1 MKACLHAWVHPNGE
15 DVPYGM
21 LSWPLGGSS
30 LNIKFWKR
38 EMVTE
43 ITLLLQRGWINLWRN
58 KILWAFSFLVLFD
71 PLFRFIVPIPQSE
84 NLPSALFFLVLSFAF
99 VYFSFMSYAGV
110 YFVAYCAA
118 IGRPVDFQTSFQAST
133 NLFWKVV
140 GITLLLVLFV
150 SPCLFTVFI
159 FSFREPFQIANL
171 AHNFFFLS
179 IPLSI
184 FVAMWYFPITEIIA
198 NNTKIGKSLKT
209 AWTIFTSKFL
219 ILAIIGLGLAFASY
233 AINISISIVTMLVQN
248 SFDFAVLSKLDYISP
263 HLSLTGNNYYR
274 LVSTFSQAVWR
285 TYSVSVFTFAYLKYS
300 GIKMSTHSTS

>member
-1 MKACLHAWVHPNGE
+1 MTNETYRLL
-15 DVPYGM
+15 YGYYK
-21 LSWPLGGSS
+21 LSLLLGASS
-30 LNIKFWKR
+30 LHIKIWKR
-38 EMVTE
+38 EMVSE

-58 KILWAFSFLVLFD
+58 KILWAFSFLVLID
-71 PLFRFIVPIPQSE
+71 PLLRLIIPISQSE
-84 NLPSALFFLVLSFAF
+84 NLPSALFFLVLSVAF

-110 YFVAYCAA
+110 YFVAYCTA
-118 IGRPVDFQTSFQAST
+118 IGRPVNFKTSFQAST
-133 NLFWKVV
+133 NLFWKIV
-140 GITLLLVLFV
+140 GITFLLVLFV

-159 FSFREPFQIANL
+159 FSFKEPFQIADL
-171 AHNFFFLS
+171 AHNFFLLS

-198 NNTKIGKSLKT
+198 NNTKIGKSLKI
-209 AWTIFTSKFL
+209 AWTIFTYNFL
-219 ILAIIGLGLAFASY
+219 ILAIIGLGLATASY

-248 SFDFAVLSKLDYISP
+248 GFDFAVLNKLDFISP
-263 HLSLTGNNYYR
+263 HLSLTNNNYYR